1 MGLQETFHNWA
12 ERYSIENL
20 NEITDPYYAPK
31 HPPTTNSRTYQAP
44 RSKHSIVQ
52 GSVQQPT
59 VPPEW
64 PSGMPDPLPA
74 DVPVGQGILNW
85 FMWFVDQL
93 QNMQGDFA
101 NPQMLDWSAMGYP
114 PYVQSAWNA
123 VSDVIGGEWN
133 QNGLNS
139 ILAQWGE
146 GGSYGGPWPDGGPN
160 PV

>member
-20 NEITDPYYAPK
+20 NEDITGNTPQQFVQQQQTKPK
-31 HPPTTNSRTYQAP
+31 Y
-44 RSKHSIVQ
+44 SISQ

-64 PSGMPDPLPA
+64 PSGMPDPLPPGWA
-74 DVPVGQGILNW
+74 IGHGILNW

>member
-20 NEITDPYYAPK
+20 NEDITGNTPQQFVQQQQTKPK
-31 HPPTTNSRTYQAP
+31 Y
-44 RSKHSIVQ
+44 SISQ

-59 VPPEW
+59 VPPGW

-146 GGSYGGPWPDGGPN
+146 GGSYGGPWQDGGPN